1 MKYLSFLIKP
11 ASSLCNL
18 RCTYC
23 FYQDVSNRRD
33 VKSYGIMEKETMKTL
48 IDRATEAVDEDG
60 ILNFAFQGGEPTLA
74 GLQYFYDFVHYVE
87 QKTTNQRVYYSLQ
100 TNGILLD
107 EQWAEFFKKNQFLV
121 GVSLDG
127 YESNTNYFR
136 KDQKGKGSYEQV
148 MKGIGYLKKYHVQY
162 NILTVLTNRLAKH
175 PQAFYK
181 FIKDQNFPFV
191 QCIPCLGELGQSDG
205 FQLTLDSY
213 VNFYKKVYDLWL
225 QDYIHGEYRSIYL
238 FDNLLLMLC
247 DRPPQQCGMLGFCNV
262 QFVAESNGNIY
273 PCDFYVL
280 DQYYLGNI
288 KEQTIEEILKS
299 KNLEIFIKEEKRSSP
314 LCKDCPYWKIC
325 RGGCKRQNVV
335 YLTEKRCAHREL
347 LEYIYPTLSRIAY
360 SLKRD
365 S

>member
-23 FYQDVSNRRD
+23 FYKDVSNKRE
-33 VKSYGIMEKETMKTL
+33 VKSYGIMKKETMEVL
-48 IDRATEAVDEDG
+48 IDRAVDAVDEDG

-74 GLQYFYDFVHYVE
+74 GLQYFYDFVQYVE
-87 QKTTNQRVYYSLQ
+87 KRKTNQNVYYSLQ
-100 TNGILLD
+100 TNGVLID
-107 EQWAEFFKKNQFLV
+107 EKWAEFFKKYSFLV

-127 YESNTNYFR
+127 YESNHDFFR
-136 KDQKGKGSYEQV
+136 KDEKGQGVYKKII
-148 MKGIGYLKKYHVQY
+148 KGIECLKKYHVQY

-175 PQAFYK
+175 PKAFYD
-181 FIKDQNFPFV
+181 FIRTQDFPFV
-191 QCIPCLGELGQSDG
+191 QCIPCLGELGSLDG

-213 VNFYKKVYDLWL
+213 VNFYKKIYDLWL
-225 QDYIHGEYRSIYL
+225 EDYVNGKYRSIYL

-262 QFVAESNGNIY
+262 QFVIESNGNVY

-280 DQYYLGNI
+280 DQYYIGNI
-288 KEQTIEEILKS
+288 KEQSIEEMLKS
-299 KNLEIFIKEEKRSSP
+299 KNLEDFIKEEKKSSP
-314 LCKDCPYWKIC
+314 LCKECPFWKIC

-335 YLTEKRCAHREL
+335 YLTEKRCAHKEL
-347 LEYIYPTLSRIAY
+347 LEYIYPTLSRIAF
-360 SLKRD
+360 SLRR
-365 S
+365 